1 MVDISVIIC
10 TWNNCQRLAITLESF
25 CQCRI
30 PDHIT
35 WELIIVAN
43 NCTDRT
49 REIVEGMMNRLPLVY
64 VEEPIQGLSRAKNTG
79 LRNASGSLVIFT
91 DDDVYPDARW
101 VETYWKAFIRQP
113 RGFFWG
119 GPVES
124 EFEGPKPD
132 PDLLNLA
139 PASVKG
145 LDYGPVRRELK
156 KGERFISANW
166 ACPQESFAQVGGFNV
181 NLGLNSKTGE
191 VSIGEESDIMSK
203 LFQAGDNAIYLPE
216 ARLWHFVPRSKCTNE
231 HILARCLAGAR
242 FSARAFEYRMKWLD
256 RGPFKLGLSL
266 HIFKRWLSFWRAK
279 IFGRGAAKKYVDLR
293 ISMEIYKCLLKHRS

>member
-49 REIVEGMMNRLPLVY
+49 RGIVDGMMNRLPLVY
-64 VEEPIQGLSRAKNTG
+64 IEEPIQGLSRAKNTG
-79 LRNASGSLVIFT
+79 LRNASGGLVIFT
-91 DDDVYPDARW
+91 DDDVDPDPRW
-101 VETYWKAFIRQP
+101 IDTYWNAFLQQP

-124 EFEGPKPD
+124 KFEGAKPD
-132 PDLLNLA
+132 PNLLNVA
-139 PASVKG
+139 PSSVKG
-145 LDYGPVRRELK
+145 LHYGPVRRGLK
-156 KGERFISANW
+156 KGEYFISANW
-166 ACPQESFAQVGGFNV
+166 ACPRDSFAQVGGFDV

-191 VSIGEESDIMSK
+191 VSTGEERDIMSK
-203 LFQAGDNAIYLPE
+203 LVQAGNHAIYLPE
-216 ARLWHFVPRSKCTNE
+216 AKIWHFVPESKCNYE
-231 HILARCLAGAR
+231 HILVRCLAGAR
-242 FSARAFEYRMKWLD
+242 SSARAYEYRLKWLD

-266 HIFKRWLSFWRAK
+266 QILKRWLSFWGAK
-279 IFGRGAAKKYVDLR
+279 ISGRGAAKGYVDLR
-293 ISMEIYKCLLKHRS
+293 IWMEIYKCLSKDRS